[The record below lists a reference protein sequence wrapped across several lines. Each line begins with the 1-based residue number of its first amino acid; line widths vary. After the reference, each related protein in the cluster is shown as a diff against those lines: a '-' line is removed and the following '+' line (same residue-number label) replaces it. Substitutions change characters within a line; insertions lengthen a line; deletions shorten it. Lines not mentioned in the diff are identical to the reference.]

1 MLQQGA
7 EKLKDLETVGY
18 YFKEPDKDFSEVQIK
33 YKDFSLDGMVKALND
48 MLLKREAMERKKP
61 ISRRIPKD
69 KFTVKDKILYI
80 RTVIKEKEEVE
91 FESLFV
97 CDATVP
103 EIVTTFQALL
113 ELLKHQFV
121 IVEQSELFAKIII
134 KKNPN
139 KGEEEEIGEIDE
151 YN

>member
-1 MLQQGA
+1 
-7 EKLKDLETVGY
+7 
-18 YFKEPDKDFSEVQIK
+18 
-33 YKDFSLDGMVKALND
+33 
-48 MLLKREAMERKKP
+48 MERKKP

-69 KFTVKDKILYI
+69 KFTVKDKIIYI
-80 RTVIKEKEEVE
+80 RTVVKDKEEVD
-91 FESLFV
+91 FESLFAG
-97 CDATVP
+97 DATVP

-121 IVEQSELFAKIII
+121 LVEQSELFAKITI